1 MRSLAENSVKKEGY
15 QSVKL
20 YNPNDTLM
28 GLNTKELALQV
39 RQKTDESKPNERT
52 KVQTIKELELNCTQ
66 PSNSSLNRTINIS
79 LKN

>member
-1 MRSLAENSVKKEGY
+1 MRNLAENSVKKEGY

-66 PSNSSLNRTINIS
+66 PSNSSLNRVVNIS

>member
-1 MRSLAENSVKKEGY
+1 
-15 QSVKL
+15 
-20 YNPNDTLM
+20 M

-66 PSNSSLNRTINIS
+66 PSNSSLNRVVNIS